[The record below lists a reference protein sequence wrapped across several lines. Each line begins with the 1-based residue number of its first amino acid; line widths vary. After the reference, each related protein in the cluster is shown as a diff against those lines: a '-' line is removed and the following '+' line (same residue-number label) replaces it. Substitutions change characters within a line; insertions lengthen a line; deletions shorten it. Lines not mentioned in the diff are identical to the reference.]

1 MYLAAADVANVQ
13 REKNRD
19 IAILITESVGLGTNE
34 KTVTGIINCIASIDP
49 ARMAAPFCPLW

>member
-1 MYLAAADVANVQ
+1 MCS
-13 REKNRD
+13 EKKNRD